1 MDDFSIMGAHQMP
14 LDKIKQPERQTEDE
28 QYSDFM
34 DLPACSWGQTG
45 LNVDPKYRIGGSVE
59 SILSQTSVQSPQ
71 WTPVKSARSQDTLV
85 SPSHYIPD
93 QMWPNKQ
100 NKSEGPEIVD
110 DVVGDEI
117 IFTFKQFQKEVTGD
131 KTAQILTAS
140 LSLPHRGIEATRMSD
155 VSSAEDIKTEREI
168 QNHLQGT
175 SIPWTKAIEHSLDGS
190 AETERNNYQAAD
202 CNGSPNIS
210 VSLLKEILMEREA
223 KIDELRKEIRRVQSE
238 NVHIVEEKQQLLL
251 ENEHLRTQAETTI
264 IKKERNGQNFM
275 DSFDPNSPVVLQR
288 QIRNLKSQISDLQEA
303 NESAVMEL
311 TKADE
316 EISQQRKDLAMLKA
330 EYSQKLHDSQEQIN
344 ILMEQMNLPSSGLIQ
359 PDNYQEEVIQLRG
372 ECRRLRMQGHQLSEE
387 NYRLKEDLWDLRM
400 QKEGLLSKTKDEL
413 HYSWTPKS
421 EWSSSGDK
429 NLQCGSWCS
438 EQNRREMFN
447 GVFPKHKAVSGPEV
461 LKEPWERKH
470 EALYRRS
477 ASPYSADSEN
487 TEVLVLGYHE
497 DELHKPYHTYTNG
510 SEHEEILELRKEDL
524 CTVSPIKENII
535 SNSEQNGINS
545 LIYGSS
551 RKSPT
556 CMRKQ
561 VSVLPRRPFAPKS
574 IADLKHG
581 DLVKFIRP
589 GGKISKGTIQYKGH
603 LPGREEAYL
612 GIELEGGEFG
622 KHDGVFQGTRYFLC
636 KVIMAWS

>member
-1 MDDFSIMGAHQMP
+1 M
-14 LDKIKQPERQTEDE
+14 
-28 QYSDFM
+28 
-34 DLPACSWGQTG
+34 
-45 LNVDPKYRIGGSVE
+45 
-59 SILSQTSVQSPQ
+59 
-71 WTPVKSARSQDTLV
+71 
-85 SPSHYIPD
+85 
-93 QMWPNKQ
+93 
-100 NKSEGPEIVD
+100 
-110 DVVGDEI
+110 
-117 IFTFKQFQKEVTGD
+117 
-131 KTAQILTAS
+131 
-140 LSLPHRGIEATRMSD
+140 
-155 VSSAEDIKTEREI
+155 
-168 QNHLQGT
+168 
-175 SIPWTKAIEHSLDGS
+175 
-190 AETERNNYQAAD
+190 QAAD

-636 KVIMAWS
+636 KPNKGVFVNFSKVIMAWS